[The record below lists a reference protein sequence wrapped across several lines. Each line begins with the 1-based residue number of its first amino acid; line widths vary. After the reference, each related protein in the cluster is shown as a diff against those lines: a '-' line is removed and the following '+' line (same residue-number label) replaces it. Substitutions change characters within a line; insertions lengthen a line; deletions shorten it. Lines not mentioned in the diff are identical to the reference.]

1 MAHPPPR
8 RDVRIL
14 IIEDHTLFA
23 ESLELALS
31 IERYDA
37 RRLQPDPGGSQR
49 AVIASTLRL
58 KPHIVLLDLDLG
70 RLGDGV
76 RLIGPLAQAGL
87 QVVVITGSPDRGR
100 RGECLHRG
108 ARAVLTKGQPLNE
121 ILAAVRRITE
131 GRPVMSRAERED
143 LLAAWHD
150 EREQLEELRQRLE
163 RLTRREREVLGHL
176 IRGSAVTDIARD
188 SVVSVA
194 TVRTQV
200 KSILAKLEVSSQL
213 AAVGVAH
220 ALGWS
225 PPEPTPQPT
234 RRGRRRPP

>member
-1 MAHPPPR
+1 MTPPPPPR
-8 RDVRIL
+8 RDVRVL

-37 RRLQPDPGGSQR
+37 RRIPVSELGNSQR
-49 AVIASTLRL
+49 AVLGSALRL
-58 KPHIVLLDLDLG
+58 KPQIVLLDLDLG
-70 RLGDGV
+70 RMGDGV
-76 RLIGPLAQAGL
+76 RLIGPLAQSGAH
-87 QVVVITGSPDRGR
+87 VVVITGTPDRGR

-108 ARAVLTKGQPLNE
+108 ARAVLSKVQPLNE
-121 ILAAVRRITE
+121 ILAAVRRISE
-131 GRPVMSRAERED
+131 GRPVMSVEDREA
-143 LLAAWHD
+143 LLAAWHE
-150 EREQLEELRQRLE
+150 EREQQEELRARLE
-163 RLTRREREVLGHL
+163 RLTQREREVLGHL
-176 IRGSAVTDIARD
+176 IEGHSVTDIARI

-220 ALGWS
+220 TLGWT
-225 PPEPTPQPT
+225 PPERTDGRS
-234 RRGRRRPP
+234 RR